1 LEAIELGFLFD
12 LAEVLVV
19 TSKERRESR
28 GGHFREDYPER
39 NDEKFMVHSMA
50 YKTSKNIKVGW
61 KPVVITNYPPMER
74 KY

>member
-1 LEAIELGFLFD
+1 MLD

-19 TSKERRESR
+19 TARERRESR
-28 GGHFREDYPER
+28 GGHYREDYETR

-50 YKTSKNIKVGW
+50 YLTGKKNKKPGENIKIDW
-61 KPVVITNYPPMER
+61 KPVTITNYQPMER